1 MGKGGD
7 RKSYK
12 ISLIKKEKKK
22 EKKIFLNTILEVNFT
37 SMLLALLSQNR
48 TEAAITSDLDAF
60 PFGMNAG
67 SYFGQV
73 QNVDLDHLVVRP
85 QQQVGGFTG

>member
-1 MGKGGD
+1 M
-7 RKSYK
+7 R
-12 ISLIKKEKKK
+12 
-22 EKKIFLNTILEVNFT
+22 
-37 SMLLALLSQNR
+37 LALLSQNR
-48 TEAAITSDLDAF
+48 TEAVITSDLDAI
-60 PFGMNAG
+60 PFGMNVG